1 MKRLNILLGLI
12 FTAVILLSC
21 EKDDICAEATSTTP
35 KLVIEFYDIIDPD
48 IPKAVSRLLV
58 YGLSENGEITPLQDE
73 TVSNKTTV
81 SVPLQTNLDE
91 TRIVLHRDF
100 EIDDNGTPD
109 NPDDDIVLGNPEEL
123 RILYTRED
131 IYVSRA
137 CGYKMIF
144 NDLGLT
150 SIQDGDNWIINSEI
164 INSTVENELS
174 VHVKIF
180 H

>member
-1 MKRLNILLGLI
+1 MKRINFTIALI
-12 FTAVILLSC
+12 VSFIVISC

-35 KLVIEFYDIIDPD
+35 KLVIDFYDVIDSET
-48 IPKAVSRLLV
+48 PKAVSRLLV
-58 YGLSENGEITPLQDE
+58 YGLSEAGEITPLQGQ
-73 TVSNKTTV
+73 TQSNKTTV
-81 SVPLQTNLDE
+81 SVPLQTGLDE

-109 NPDDDIVLGNPEEL
+109 NPDDDIILGNPEEL

-131 IYVSRA
+131 IYVSKA
-137 CGYKMIF
+137 CGFKIIY

-150 SIQDGDNWIINSEI
+150 SIPDTDNWIINSEI
-164 INSTVENELS
+164 LNSTVENELS
-174 VHVKIF
+174 AHVKIF